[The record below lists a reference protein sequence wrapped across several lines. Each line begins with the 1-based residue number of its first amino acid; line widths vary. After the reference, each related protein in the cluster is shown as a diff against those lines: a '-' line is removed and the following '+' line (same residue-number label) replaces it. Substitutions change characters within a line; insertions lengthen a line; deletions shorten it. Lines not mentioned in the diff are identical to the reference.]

1 MQNSDKNFANGF
13 ILTRRAGAPEFVIGN
28 VGINVKDF
36 TAWLNANKDEKGW
49 VNIDLKQS
57 QNGKF
62 YAEQNTWKP
71 SNDAPVAAQ
80 NNSEADDDD
89 LPF

>member
-1 MQNSDKNFANGF
+1 M
-13 ILTRRAGAPEFVIGN
+13 
-28 VGINVKDF
+28 
-36 TAWLNANKDEKGW
+36 GW

-57 QNGKF
+57 QNGKY

-71 SNDAPVAAQ
+71 SNDAPVAAK